1 VNVPGRLAATTG
13 QSPPAFRLRAPIHA
27 GYSAQQRFGDFQPD
41 KGIAVT
47 LLLQWD
53 KFHNFWKI
61 TAAKGCNGI
70 N

>member
-1 VNVPGRLAATTG
+1 VNVPGRLAATALKG
-13 QSPPAFRLRAPIHA
+13 IHA

-61 TAAKGCNGI
+61 TAAKGRNGI